1 MFSISKRPTIS
12 EIHKLYQDKQAKPS
26 EVLQFFL
33 NRSKTL
39 DKNLNAVSNYTEELA
54 QKQAQKYDE
63 ILEKNSDFEKLL
75 TDYPLFGIPYFL
87 KSIILVEGEV
97 LNAGSLILNN
107 FKAPYSSTVYQKV
120 DKAGGVLLG
129 IVNMDELACGSSGE
143 NCAYGPAK
151 NPLDKTRVPGGS
163 SSGPAAVVASGQCVF
178 SLGTD
183 TGGSIRLPAA
193 FTDTVGLKPT
203 YGLVSRYGVMPMASS
218 FDQVG
223 PITNNVEDNMQVTK
237 ILAGKDEMDQTS
249 VDSSKM
255 LQGLESWQAKQKQT
269 RKVSQLKK
277 TDNPL
282 KIGLPK
288 EFFVEGIDPQI
299 RAKIEELKTK
309 LTNLGHTLVDVSIPL
324 SKYALSVY
332 YMVMPVELASNL
344 ERQDGVRYA
353 FQPNLEDNP
362 EMYFSQREFFGEEIK
377 RRILLG
383 TFASS
388 SGYYDAYYNTAQ
400 KVRALAKQ
408 DFDKA
413 FEKCDLMLT
422 PTAVEFPF
430 KLNSKAKQ
438 DPLKM
443 YLTDV
448 LTCGINPVRIPG
460 LTVPL
465 GLFEVPAD
473 EGNPENDKTTNLP
486 TGCQILGP
494 ELSEDKIYRLAM
506 EIEKVV

>member
-12 EIHKLYQDKQAKPS
+12 EIQTLYKDKIAKPS

-33 NRSKTL
+33 NRSQTL
-39 DKNLNAVSNYTEELA
+39 DKNLNAVSNYTMDLAHQQAEKYDKILVENKDFEELL
-54 QKQAQKYDE
+54 KE
-63 ILEKNSDFEKLL
+63 F
-75 TDYPLFGIPYFL
+75 PLFGIPYFV

-97 LNAGSLILNN
+97 LNAGSLILKD
-107 FKAPYSSTVYQKV
+107 FKAPYSSTVYQKIN
-120 DKAGGVLLG
+120 KAGAILLG

-143 NCAYGPAK
+143 TCAYGVAK

-163 SSGPAAVVASGQCVF
+163 SSGPVVVVASGQSVF

-183 TGGSIRLPAA
+183 TGGSIRLPSA
-193 FTDTVGLKPT
+193 FCDVVGLKPT

-223 PITNNVEDNMQVTK
+223 PITNNIYDNILITK

-255 LQGLESWQAKQKQT
+255 LQNLETWLEKKKVT
-269 RKVSQLKK
+269 RQVNHLKK
-277 TDNPL
+277 TNKPFR
-282 KIGLPK
+282 IGLPK
-288 EFFVEGIDPQI
+288 EFFVDGIDPQI
-299 RAKIEELKTK
+299 KQKMEELKKK
-309 LTNLGHTLVDVSIPL
+309 LTSLGHTFIEVSIPL
-324 SKYALSVY
+324 TKYALSVY
-332 YMVMPVELASNL
+332 YMIMPVELASNL

-362 EMYFSQREFFGEEIK
+362 EMYYSQRQFFGKEIK

-383 TFASS
+383 TYASS

-413 FEKCDLMLT
+413 FEICDLMLT

-430 KLNSKAKQ
+430 KLNSKSQ
-438 DPLKM
+438 EDPLKM
-443 YLTDV
+443 YLTDI

-460 LTVPL
+460 LTVPI
-465 GLFEVPAD
+465 GMFEV
-473 EGNPENDKTTNLP
+473 ESGDKTVHLP

-494 ELSEDKIYRLAM
+494 ELSEDKIYKLAE
-506 EIEKVV
+506 EIERLV